1 MRRERQRI
9 IAPGFPDA
17 TDVWRV
23 GFYSG
28 FICPSTAS
36 LNKTI
41 VKRSLTAHD
50 RFVICES
57 ETKHD
62 KTVILKSLFFH
73 LRLPECPCKST
84 RLHL

>member
-9 IAPGFPDA
+9 IASGFPDA

-23 GFYSG
+23 GFYFSLS
-28 FICPSTAS
+28 FICPSMAS

-50 RFVICES
+50 RFVISES
-57 ETKHD
+57 RPGMTK
-62 KTVILKSLFFH
+62 L
-73 LRLPECPCKST
+73 
-84 RLHL
+84 